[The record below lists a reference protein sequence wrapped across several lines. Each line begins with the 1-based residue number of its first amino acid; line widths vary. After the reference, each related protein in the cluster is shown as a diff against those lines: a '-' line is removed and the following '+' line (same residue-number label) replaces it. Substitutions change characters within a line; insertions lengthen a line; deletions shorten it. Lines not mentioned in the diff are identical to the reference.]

1 MSDDPQEIEI
11 EADIEVNHSG
21 IGWALCGV
29 VLLIAVLGEW
39 YWIKR
44 IDCALGVQPACAEIE
59 KTYQPRQP
67 AKPTTGE

>member
-11 EADIEVNHSG
+11 EADIKVDHSG

-29 VLLIAVLGEW
+29 VLFIAVLGEW
-39 YWIKR
+39 HWIKR
-44 IDCALGVQPACAEIE
+44 IDCALGVRPACAEIE
-59 KTYQPRQP
+59 KAYQPRQP